1 MKEKKWLL
9 IAGRV
14 YRLLGTYSDKHEG
27 IRKAQEMREDNFI
40 HLTIDNDDNI
50 AVYWRPKDLAERCGP
65 AQYRTI

>member
-1 MKEKKWLL
+1 MKEKKWRL

-14 YRLLGTYSDKHEG
+14 YRLLGTYSDKHEA
-27 IRKAQEMREDNFI
+27 IKKAQEMREDNFI

-65 AQYRTI
+65 TQYRTI